1 MVGPAEK
8 VCQVLLFYNVLC
20 RRRVAM
26 SIHMTSSLCTLR
38 SSVVHIRACRNCSLC
53 IYISHFTQ
61 GIVPLPHYVW
71 WTVKTLLSRHI
82 HVPTQF
88 GATILQHYIPHV
100 HVMRCVAYKSTCDI
114 HSHAKVP
121 VSHGL
126 ALHTALSLPTS
137 AHSLKGLAIDTLHIY
152 TQELCQFLL

>member
-1 MVGPAEK
+1 MQETCGYE
-8 VCQVLLFYNVLC
+8 
-20 RRRVAM
+20 
-26 SIHMTSSLCTLR
+26 
-38 SSVVHIRACRNCSLC
+38 HI
-53 IYISHFTQ
+53 Q

-71 WTVKTLLSRHI
+71 WIVKTLLSRHI

-114 HSHAKVP
+114 HSHAQVP

-126 ALHTALSLPTS
+126 ALHTTLSLPTS

-152 TQELCQFLL
+152 TQELCQFLLWCHNGASCTNFEFTCAMHPQCLLLKSSIFP